1 MLDNVGYTHWN
12 WNMLD
17 TQQCTYLCTL
27 RHSRIRGIVHVRGP
41 TPIQTHGNQVAFA
54 AALVLCTVQD
64 LQYQR
69 HLAGTVHWWK
79 HNFGRGLDLHV
90 TPLVLLKIG
99 SRKMGPWSVR
109 NQPFR
114 HVFLGNNPV
123 NLIWFNRGC
132 CWEHGVSRCVI

>member
-41 TPIQTHGNQVAFA
+41 TPNQTHGNQVAFA
-54 AALVLCTVQD
+54 AALVLCTVAGFAVPTPPR
-64 LQYQR
+64 R
-69 HLAGTVHWWK
+69 HRALVETQLWPGVGPTCHPTCPPGKLVPGKW
-79 HNFGRGLDLHV
+79 GLGV
-90 TPLVLLKIG
+90 
-99 SRKMGPWSVR
+99 S
-109 NQPFR
+109 